1 MRPTL
6 SIGTRETPIGGRFMD
21 VRTRIFLTFDVGF
34 SSIGVVTGTGIV
46 KLSYFKA
53 AFNLIDPYP
62 LKVESVEG
70 TLLDA
75 AILGNSV
82 SAS

>member
-6 SIGTRETPIGGRFMD
+6 RIGTRETPIGGRFMD
-21 VRTRIFLTFDVGF
+21 ARTRTFLTFDVGF
-34 SSIGVVTGTGIV
+34 SSIGVVTGIV

-53 AFNLIDPYP
+53 ASLR
-62 LKVESVEG
+62 VESVEE
-70 TLLDA
+70 TLLFRSAIRGLDA
-75 AILGNSV
+75 AILGKSV